1 MKMLTHPVR
10 VIKESLNIVVFTANV
25 SEDKERDRW

>member
-1 MKMLTHPVR
+1 MLTHPVR

-25 SEDKERDRW
+25 SKDKERE